1 MRLNSRTR
9 IYKMSKLM
17 NKIEMNELNF
27 NEKKYIGT
35 LQQYC

>member
-27 NEKKYIGT
+27 NKKKYIGT